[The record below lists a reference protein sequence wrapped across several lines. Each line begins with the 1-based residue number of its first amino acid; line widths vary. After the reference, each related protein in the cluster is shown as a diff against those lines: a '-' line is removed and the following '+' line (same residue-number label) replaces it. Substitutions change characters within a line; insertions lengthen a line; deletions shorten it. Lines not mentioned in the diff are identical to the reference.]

1 MYKLLQILQIASNTK
16 YTQNCKVTS
25 SIWKTIAW
33 KVTMQSRDLD
43 PLLKTDKPFPLPY
56 KLQLF
61 FNK

>member
-1 MYKLLQILQIASNTK
+1 
-16 YTQNCKVTS
+16 
-25 SIWKTIAW
+25 
-33 KVTMQSRDLD
+33 MQSLDLD